1 MASKV
6 IEAGGSVIMDNTDR
20 ANTSYNK
27 SGEGVVQQAL
37 EKKYGKPRLSS
48 KGYNIFSK
56 KTTPKDKNAPKG
68 GVKVEEN
75 APVKTKQNVKPVGTK
90 VEKIN
95 LSIEAIPSNSDGSV
109 NDVYDSLKSDSRAKD
124 TYTKEFVNE
133 VINSNEAKALAS
145 ELGLDVSFNGYGKG
159 QWVGDD
165 GVVQNNP
172 NFEVSVKNTKDSE
185 SFDDRVNAYASYL
198 GGILN
203 QDGIGKSK
211 VVPNAKSS
219 DKNAVKVVFNNPV
232 TYEDL
237 ENINKAIG
245 DTFATEDGEMGYY
258 ITTSG
263 DGKTVNVIRDSG
275 KDYSNFNYELRD
287 LLRNSKYNLDIKELR
302 QTKIDSELI
311 FKDTYNNNIQ
321 KVEKGVKDDTRQR
334 DSQERNDRGRG
345 RRGEIRS
352 AIHSNSKLY
361 QALERKAD

>member
-56 KTTPKDKNAPKG
+56 KATPKDKNAPKG

-75 APVKTKQNVKPVGTK
+75 VPAKTKQNVKPVGTK

-159 QWVGDD
+159 QWIGDD

-185 SFDDRVNAYASYL
+185 SFNDRVNAYASYL

-211 VVPNAKSS
+211 TVPTTNKVE
-219 DKNAVKVVFNNPV
+219 KNAVRIEFN
-232 TYEDL
+232 TEIDYKDI

-245 DTFATEDGEMGYY
+245 DTFATEDGEIGYY
-258 ITTSG
+258 ITTKG
-263 DGKTVNVIRDSG
+263 GGKFLDIIREDG
-275 KDYSNFNYELRD
+275 KDYSNFMQDVYK
-287 LLRNSKYNLDIKELR
+287 LLKNSRYNLDIKKLYHL
-302 QTKIDSELI
+302 KIDSELI
-311 FKDTYNNNIQ
+311 FKDTYNSNIQ
-321 KVEKGVKDDTRQR
+321 KIEKEVNNATRQR
-334 DSQERNDRGRG
+334 TITGRLDSRDVG

-361 QALERKAD
+361 QALE